1 MRNDNCGN
9 LLYIA
14 KNMAYFEYMG
24 YNSVGES
31 DGYYLMPSNID
42 RETDRFISVDSVQ
55 KAPENI

>member
-1 MRNDNCGN
+1 M
-9 LLYIA
+9 LYIA